1 MTTDNDSATAESPS
15 LPGLESQSGETVC
28 PSCGRFVGTASKC
41 PYCGAKAGKRMSL
54 VAIRWA
60 AVLLS
65 TVGLVLLY
73 AMART
78 RDPERIRIGD
88 IEATMNFGLVR
99 LSGEVKSNP
108 RPFKNGNGMSFYV
121 GDSSGSIIVFLDQA
135 QSRAMSEGGLL
146 PKKGDSVDFVAQ
158 LQSSASGRSARV
170 RSLDPGSFSLER
182 AAGGPAARVRDRGDG
197 GAGQG
202 GAPAPRAKPAAKKG
216 RRPAVPVA
224 EVSAASAGGY
234 ATVEGAL
241 SDPSDRAGKG
251 MAYTLSDAT
260 GSIQVV
266 FWTNAVPPELR
277 QRAAAAARV
286 RVNGKVG
293 EYKGRL
299 QVTPRAGG
307 VEILE

>member
-88 IEATMNFGLVR
+88 IEPTMNFGLVR

-202 GAPAPRAKPAAKKG
+202 GA
-216 RRPAVPVA
+216 
-224 EVSAASAGGY
+224 
-234 ATVEGAL
+234 L